1 MGYSAVHLNFCR
13 RWPFELMMTRFVLK
27 SVGFTAI
34 LLASQISRAAVD
46 FQREVRPILSATCF
60 KCHGPDP
67 ETRKGGFRLD
77 VREEALKPGKSEK
90 IAIVPGDISKSELVR
105 RILTTDEDDL
115 MPPPKAKMPLTD
127 AQKDIL
133 KRWVAEGAEYRPHW
147 AFVAPKRPA
156 LSEVK
161 QTDWPRNEVDRF
173 ILARLEKEGLKP
185 AEPAD
190 KYTVVRRV
198 YLDLIG
204 LPPTPEQADAFVNDS
219 SANAFEKLVDQ
230 LLESPQYGERWARRW
245 LDLARYADTNGYEK
259 DRPRSIW
266 AYRDWVINALNK
278 DMPFDQF
285 SIEQLAGDLLPN
297 PTQDQLI
304 ATGFHRNTMLNEEG
318 GADPLEYRFHA
329 MVDRVHVTATTWLG
343 LTMACA
349 QCHTHKYDPIQHT
362 EYYGF
367 MAFLDNADE
376 PLLDLKKPDIAKRRE
391 ETESKIA
398 ALEAALLDK
407 FPAPANIEWRVPG
420 EQEFESREGAE
431 GEPLTDGSFRVGG
444 KSPEK
449 DIYTIKFEATVPKLT
464 HVQIEALPDAQVGKG
479 GPGRTDH
486 GNFVVTELELKVR
499 GEKVKFISAEADFSQ
514 DGFPPDGA
522 FDGKGDTGWAISG
535 PENLR
540 QHRHAIFKLEK
551 PLAIEKSAPVT
562 VRLKQEYGGKHTLGR
577 FRISLGHE
585 ALEGG
590 SIVEKRKQNLERNFR
605 NWAAKQTPKLV
616 KWQRLSPAEVSGD
629 HPTLNVEADDVI
641 FASGDFTKNDTYTL
655 AFKNLPAGVKAI
667 RIEALPDSR
676 LPGSGPGRVFYEG
689 SPGDFFLSNLKASG
703 GDKAVKFKGASQ
715 SFAAGG
721 NTAEKAIDEDLQS
734 GWSCNGGQG
743 KSHSAVFNLGEPFAG
758 GDLKIEMT
766 MERYYASALGKFR
779 VWATTTDNAV
789 ASGLPED
796 AVQVLLTHKV
806 DDLKDDSAEKKTL
819 LKAFAQ
825 EAPQLASARKEIEKL
840 RNEVPK
846 FPTTLVMQ
854 ERDPEHRRKTFR
866 RHRGEFLQPKEE
878 IAPRLPA
885 FLPGLPKDGET
896 NRLGFAKWLV
906 SPENPLTARVVMN
919 RQWEAFFGRG
929 LVRTI
934 EDFGFQGETPSHP
947 ELLDWLATE
956 FVRRNWSMKQMH
968 KLIVMSAAY
977 QQSSRA
983 TPELLQRDPNNVL
996 VSRGPRFRVEA
1007 EAVRDAAL
1015 LASGL
1020 LSKKIGGPSVFPPQI
1035 ASITTEGAYG
1045 PLQWKVSEGEDRYRR
1060 GLYTFTKRTAP
1071 FAMTL
1076 TFDGPSGEA
1085 CLARRDRSNTPLQ
1098 ALTLLNDEIFMDC
1111 AKALGRWATKQE
1123 SEDRTIEEM
1132 FRRCVTR
1139 PPTAEEKGK
1148 LSGFYK
1154 AQLERFA
1161 KGELKA
1167 SEFVGSDKGEKLNE
1181 QASWTALARVLL
1193 NLDETVTKS

>member
-1 MGYSAVHLNFCR
+1 
-13 RWPFELMMTRFVLK
+13 MMKHFSLK
-27 SVGFTAI
+27 SLTLALLL
-34 LLASQISRAAVD
+34 LLAPAARAEVD

-60 KCHGPDP
+60 KCHGPD
-67 ETRKGGFRLD
+67 EATRKSGLRLD
-77 VREEALKPGKSEK
+77 IREQALKPAKSGE
-90 IAIVPGDISKSELVR
+90 IAIIPGDISKSELVR
-105 RILTTDEDDL
+105 RILTQDEDDL

-156 LSEVK
+156 PPDVK
-161 QTDWPRNEVDRF
+161 PPNWPRNEIDRF
-173 ILARLEKEGLKP
+173 ILARLEKENLKP
-185 AEPAD
+185 SEPAD
-190 KYTVVRRV
+190 KYALVRRV

-204 LPPTPEQADAFVNDS
+204 LPPTPEQVDAFVNDS
-219 SANAFEKLVDQ
+219 SENAFEKLVDH
-230 LLESPQYGERWARRW
+230 LLVSPQYGERWARRW

-285 SIEQLAGDLLPN
+285 TIEQLAGDLLPN

-362 EYYGF
+362 EYYQF

-376 PLLDLKKPDIAKRRE
+376 PLLDLKKPDIAKQRAKAE
-391 ETESKIA
+391 AMIA
-398 ALEAALLDK
+398 DLEAALLDK
-407 FPAPANIEWRVPG
+407 FPASTNIEWRVPG
-420 EQEFESREGAE
+420 EQEFGSKEGAE
-431 GEPLTDGSFRVGG
+431 GEFLTDGSFRVTG
-444 KSPEK
+444 KNPDK
-449 DIYTIKFEATVPKLT
+449 DIYTINFQTSAPKLT
-464 HVQIEALPDAQVGKG
+464 HIQIEALPDTQVVKG

-486 GNFVVTELELKVR
+486 GNFVVTELELELQ
-499 GEKVKFISAEADFSQ
+499 GEKVKFASVQADFSQ
-514 DGFPPDGA
+514 DGFPPEAA
-522 FDGKGDTGWAISG
+522 FDGKANTGWAISG

-540 QHRHAIFKLEK
+540 QHRHAIFALEK
-551 PLAIEKSAPVT
+551 PIALEKTTSLT
-562 VRLKQEYGGKHTLGR
+562 LRLKQEYGGKHTLGR
-577 FRISLGHE
+577 FRISLGQELSE
-585 ALEGG
+585 AG
-590 SIVEKRKQNLERNFR
+590 SIAEKRQQNLDRHFR
-605 NWAAKQTPKLV
+605 KWLENQTPKIV
-616 KWQRLSPAEVSGD
+616 KWQRLRPTEATGD
-629 HPTLNVEADDVI
+629 HPTLNIEADDVI

-655 AFKNLPAGVKAI
+655 KFANIPASAKAI

-676 LPGSGPGRVFYEG
+676 LPGNGPGRVFYEG
-689 SPGDFFLSNLKASG
+689 TAGDFFLSNLKASA
-703 GDKAVKFKGASQ
+703 GDKPLKFKTASQ

-743 KSHSAVFNLGEPFAG
+743 KPHNAVFNFSEPFAG
-758 GDLKIEMT
+758 GDLQIEMT

-779 VWATTTDNAV
+779 VWVTTADNAA
-789 ASGLPED
+789 ASSLLED
-796 AVQVLLTHKV
+796 AYEILLTQKPEEI
-806 DDLKDDSAEKKTL
+806 LKTDSAAKKTL
-819 LKAFAQ
+819 LKAFAL
-825 EAPQLASARKEIEKL
+825 EAPQLASARKEIDQL
-840 RNEVPK
+840 RKDMPK

-866 RHRGEFLQPKEE
+866 HHRGEFLQPKEE
-878 IAPRLPA
+878 VQAGLPA
-885 FLPGLPKDGET
+885 FLPGLPSGAPT

-929 LVRTI
+929 LVRTM

-956 FVRRNWSMKQMH
+956 FIRRNWSMKQMH

-977 QQSSRA
+977 QQSSRT
-983 TPELLQRDPNNVL
+983 TPELLQRDPNNIL
-996 VSRGPRFRVEA
+996 LARGPRFRVEA
-1007 EAVRDAAL
+1007 EAIRDAAL
-1015 LASGL
+1015 TASGL

-1035 ASITTEGAYG
+1035 PSITTEGAYG

-1060 GLYTFTKRTAP
+1060 TLYTFTKRTAP
-1071 FAMTL
+1071 FAMAL

-1098 ALTLLNDEIFMDC
+1098 ALTLLNDEIFMDA
-1111 AKALGRWATKQE
+1111 AKALGKWAAAQRDD
-1123 SEDRTIEEM
+1123 SATIVHRM
-1132 FRRCVTR
+1132 FERCLTR
-1139 PPTAEEKGK
+1139 PPTPAEKEK
-1148 LSGFYK
+1148 LIEFRA
-1154 AQLERFA
+1154 AQLARFR

-1167 SEFVGSDKGEKLNE
+1167 AEFMGSDKGDRLNE
-1181 QASWTALARVLL
+1181 EASWTALARVLL